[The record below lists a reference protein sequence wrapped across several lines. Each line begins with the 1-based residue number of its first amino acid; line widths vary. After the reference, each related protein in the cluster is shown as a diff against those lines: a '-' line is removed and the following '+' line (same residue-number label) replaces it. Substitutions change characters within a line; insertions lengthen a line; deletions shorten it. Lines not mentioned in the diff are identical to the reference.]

1 MNIII
6 CIDDENGMMFNNR
19 RQSRDRAVIKDI
31 METINSNRLF
41 INKYSE
47 PLFKNYDANIAVSD
61 DFLEQADEN
70 DYCFVENMPLLP
82 FENRINSITVYKWNR
97 LYPSDTK
104 LDINPDKFG
113 HIVSSCDFEG
123 YSHEKITK
131 EIYVK

>member
-31 METINSNRLF
+31 IETINGNRLF

-82 FENRINSITVYKWNR
+82 FENHINSIIVYKWNR
-97 LYPSDTK
+97 LYP
-104 LDINPDKFG
+104 
-113 HIVSSCDFEG
+113 
-123 YSHEKITK
+123 
-131 EIYVK
+131 